1 MGVCAQKVFTDRD
14 AWPKKLR
21 DHCPRGSCYA
31 ITAAM
36 SKASN
41 ENAGEI

>member
-1 MGVCAQKVFTDRD
+1 MEGHAQKTFTDRD
-14 AWPKKLR
+14 ACPKKFK
-21 DHCPRGSCYA
+21 DHCPRGSHHA

-41 ENAGEI
+41 GDLGEI